1 MVRNTQFKQYQCSV
15 DIALGNQNVPPL
27 FVFQGYKYVKTDS
40 DECCGKCVQTHCVV
54 NINGAKQL
62 LSVSW
67 LQGHM
72 LMFIY
77 V

>member
-1 MVRNTQFKQYQCSV
+1 MKPYC
-15 DIALGNQNVPPL
+15 IALGNQNVPPL
-27 FVFQGYKYVKTDS
+27 FIYQGYEYVKTDS
-40 DECCGKCVQTHCVV
+40 DECCGKCEQTHCVV

-72 LMFIY
+72 LMFISLNQ
-77 V
+77 